1 MRFLDGPVI
10 RQEFLF
16 ISYGLGYF
24 HQTED
29 KEIVLRATGKF
40 EEQPHSSPPTIY
52 IADQPYLA

>member
-40 EEQPHSSPPTIY
+40 EEQPYSSPPTM
-52 IADQPYLA
+52 